1 MNYQEINVPI
11 GYHYLSQWTDL
22 LNKLPFTGKYILNK
36 SNTGCGGT
44 TLFLD
49 SSRPTI
55 LVSPRSNVLYSKA
68 AQYPQAHLF
77 RNASDKS
84 TSVPTLK
91 QRLNA
96 YIQQS
101 IMNIKFGQRHIP
113 KILVTI
119 DSYSYVAEELKYLGY
134 LQNFDVVVDEFQC
147 LLSDSKFKGKTD
159 LEFLHNLRDVKSVCY
174 MSATPIDEYYI
185 KNFPDFAD
193 VATYYKL
200 VWDPSVSDVSNLYMK
215 PYLKGQSPASIC
227 RDIISN
233 YNKDGY
239 FAQKIINGTQV
250 QSKEVVI
257 FLNDV
262 RTIVQIIK
270 SNNLN
275 PKEVNVLCSSSNKYV
290 QDLRNI
296 GVNIGKLT
304 TDRVNPENCTFT
316 FVTRASFEGVDFYSN
331 SAFTYIFSDGVL
343 SWNKHDLIID
353 VPQILGRQRLKQPFQ
368 KNAVLFYRATSK
380 SDVDSMKDRISKKD
394 KRTDD
399 WIKKF
404 NSSDYQT
411 KMMLK
416 DGIIKRSAKT
426 RYADDYVEVVDDIN
440 GGFYI
445 RKNYL
450 VESAEIRDWQL
461 SFYVYNNPLKIVKK
475 MAGNTNINVSSTLGY
490 ITRTGIPELDKFYQA
505 FFKAKTFPDKMSLYI
520 GMREQHPVHRETLYQ
535 NAFIDYKY
543 HQYYDMLGGDRIR
556 TLRFRENEIIV
567 AVSNAMLI
575 SAIKAECLVTF
586 VKGKCYLLS
595 EIKNQLQSIYI
606 KVGSK
611 AVAKASDLTNY
622 ITVEKRQ
629 LTTPATGKRELY
641 YEIK

>member
-11 GYHYLSQWTDL
+11 GYHYLSEWTDL
-22 LNKLPFTGKYILNK
+22 LNLLPSTGKYILNK

-77 RNASDKS
+77 RNASDKN
-84 TSVPTLK
+84 TPVPTLK

-101 IMNIKFGQRHIP
+101 IRSTTFGQPLIQ

-119 DSYSYVAEELKYLGY
+119 DSYPYVAEELNYLGY
-134 LQNFDVVVDEFQC
+134 LQYFDVIVDEFQC

-174 MSATPIDEYYI
+174 MSATPLKEIYLKGVPE
-185 KNFPDFAD
+185 FAD

-233 YNKDGY
+233 YKKDGN
-239 FAQKIINGTQV
+239 FAQKIINGALV

-290 QDLRNI
+290 QDLKYL
-296 GVNIGKLT
+296 GVTIGKLT
-304 TDRVNPENCTFT
+304 TDKNNPVNCTFT
-316 FVTRASFEGVDFYSN
+316 FVSRASFEGVDFYSN

-343 SWNKHDLIID
+343 AWNKHDLIID

-368 KNAVLFYRATSK
+368 KDAVLFYRATSK
-380 SDVDSMKDRISKKD
+380 SDVDSMKERILMKD
-394 KRTDD
+394 NRTNE

-426 RYADDYVEVVDDIN
+426 RYADDYVEVVDDLN
-440 GGFYI
+440 GGFCI
-445 RKNYL
+445 RKNFL
-450 VESAEIRDWQL
+450 VEGVEFRDWQL
-461 SFYVYNNPLKIVKK
+461 SSSVYNNPLNIAKTMV
-475 MAGNTNINVSSTLGY
+475 GNTNINVSSTLGY
-490 ITRTGIPELDKFYQA
+490 ITRTGIAELDNFYQS

-520 GMREQHPVHRETLYQ
+520 GMREQHPEYREILYQ
-535 NAFIDYKY
+535 NAFIELKY
-543 HQYYDMLGGDRIR
+543 HQFYDMLGGARIK
-556 TLRFRENEIIV
+556 TLQFRENYIMVE
-567 AVSNAMLI
+567 VSNAMLR
-575 SAIKAECLVTF
+575 SAIKSECLTTF
-586 VKGKCYLLS
+586 VKGNTYLLS
-595 EIKNQLQSIYI
+595 DVKNQLQSIYN
-606 KVGSK
+606 KVGYK
-611 AVAKASDLTNY
+611 QVAKASDLINF
-622 ITVEKRQ
+622 INVERRQ

-641 YEIK
+641 FEIK